1 MKIYFTLLCLISGG
15 ALAGGSTATI
25 EFDQDKP
32 DRLYVASDTLF
43 KDSYSDNVT
52 SDNEGGVAEG
62 QLWHH
67 NDYHWQDG
75 IGGNGSR
82 QDTQQSDDYDSDGFL
97 WGSTNCTSSVM
108 SWTTNGTGTE
118 IYTANDGSTVS
129 YPISLPLLTSEHC
142 LVNDP
147 QSPPFTVQNL
157 GDGNWTTT
165 QVYEEY
171 VRYSQTRWRLQ
182 TGGRG
187 DHSSLFRLSATATL
201 ILDKRA
207 ERPFYNVNSQAVP
220 PQNITVMGQALGADT
235 KLWMMLPDGT
245 DLDITPLVAG
255 ADFYTMDVTSQK
267 YPP

>member
-1 MKIYFTLLCLISGG
+1 MKIHLALLCLISGG
-15 ALAGGSTATI
+15 AVAGGSTPTT
-25 EFDQDKP
+25 ELVQDKP
-32 DRLYVASDTLF
+32 DRRYVAGDTLF

-52 SDNEGGVAEG
+52 SDNEDGVAEG
-62 QLWHH
+62 QLSHH
-67 NDYHWQDG
+67 DDYDWQDG
-75 IGGNGSR
+75 IGGNGTR
-82 QDTQQSDDYDSDGFL
+82 QDTQQSHDWDSDGYL
-97 WGSTNCTSSVM
+97 WGSTNHTSSQL

-157 GDGNWTTT
+157 GDCNWATN

-187 DHSSLFRLSATATL
+187 DHSSLFRLNATATR

-220 PQNITVMGQALGADT
+220 PHNITVMGRALDADS

-245 DLDITPLVAG
+245 NLDITPFVSGL
-255 ADFYTMDVTSQK
+255 DFHTMDITSQK